1 MPFPGRREDF
11 ETDVAYQNWRTLE
24 TSTLSQLMD
33 LMVQFKPE
41 IAKSTPSDAPIS
53 PGPAGRPGS
62 LYSVEGGRDTPN
74 SRKGSIS
81 SRYSI
86 AMGSQFDIPEDDEIP
101 LGHNYTYIPSNPKKF
116 YKRLVERCLEADL
129 DAMATLPEDQQV
141 SLGILSQRHLDVI
154 NECAVRWRISH
165 NYRVTCFL
173 DLIRYMYEREEV
185 PFLCLPEALHMVER
199 AIQETDLSKWMKS
212 DVGVLV
218 AF

>member
-1 MPFPGRREDF
+1 
-11 ETDVAYQNWRTLE
+11 
-24 TSTLSQLMD
+24 
-33 LMVQFKPE
+33 
-41 IAKSTPSDAPIS
+41 
-53 PGPAGRPGS
+53 
-62 LYSVEGGRDTPN
+62 
-74 SRKGSIS
+74 
-81 SRYSI
+81 
-86 AMGSQFDIPEDDEIP
+86 
-101 LGHNYTYIPSNPKKF
+101 
-116 YKRLVERCLEADL
+116 
-129 DAMATLPEDQQV
+129 MATLPEDQQV